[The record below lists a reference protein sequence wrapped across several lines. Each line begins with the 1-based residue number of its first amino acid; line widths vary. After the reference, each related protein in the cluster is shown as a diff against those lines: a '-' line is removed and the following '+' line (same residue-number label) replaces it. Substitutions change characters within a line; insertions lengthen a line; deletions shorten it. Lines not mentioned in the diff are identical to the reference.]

1 MNVTKDFNE
10 MALSSEQASY
20 WVKEL
25 TDNLSTFRK
34 KSRLNND
41 AKLEFISEQYNTLFL
56 LVRVLR
62 GESILTGFP
71 FRLLDESTTPSE

>member
-1 MNVTKDFNE
+1 MNVMKDYNE

-25 TDNLSTFRK
+25 SDNLAVFRK
-34 KSRLNND
+34 KSRMNTD
-41 AKLEFISEQYNTLFL
+41 SKLEFISEQYNTLFL

-62 GESILTGFP
+62 GESILAGFP
-71 FRLLDESTTPSE
+71 FRLLDDSKDEE